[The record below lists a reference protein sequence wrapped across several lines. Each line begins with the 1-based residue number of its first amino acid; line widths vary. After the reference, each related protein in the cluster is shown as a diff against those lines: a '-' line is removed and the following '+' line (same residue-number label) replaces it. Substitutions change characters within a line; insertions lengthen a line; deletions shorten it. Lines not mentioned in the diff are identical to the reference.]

1 MTAIRWTAVFLV
13 LPGLSACGGDELIN
27 LSCDEMQRYQ
37 LVAPGK
43 RIETPEGL
51 DSLNEFAEM
60 PIPKSKD
67 APTRPPGTRCI
78 ELPPSVDIS
87 D

>member
-1 MTAIRWTAVFLV
+1 MTGVRWTAVFFV
-13 LPGLSACGGDELIN
+13 LLGLSACGGDELIDQ
-27 LSCDEMQRYQ
+27 SCDEMQRYQ
-37 LVAPGK
+37 QVAPGK

-67 APTRPPGTRCI
+67 APIRAPGSRCI
-78 ELPPSVDIS
+78 ELPPPVGIS